1 VNPGS
6 DPDRDDFGLPPVDIE
21 IPDDARE
28 LDRDVQA
35 YQRELR
41 ALRRRQRASRLRGPL
56 TRDGMVLPL
65 LAGCLILALVTSTLL
80 IMFAADQTGMPELP
94 GHTTTQSAPPKHP
107 ASSPPAAAG
116 KIGGPLPSG
125 QITVAGKSVPLS
137 AVTASVAAV
146 LTLIPQNCRCASTL
160 RQLGTRA
167 AQAHVAVYL
176 VGTAGVMQQLAQL
189 AAQAG
194 QHSAQVAED
203 KVAEDKADVLGT
215 TYRHSGVT
223 AILVRSDGLVASVV
237 SSLTQPARLQQAE
250 AGLRQIGAAKLAGG

>member
-1 VNPGS
+1 MNPGS

-65 LAGCLILALVTSTLL
+65 LAGCLILALITSTLL

-94 GHTTTQSAPPKHP
+94 GHTAAQSAAPKHP
-107 ASSPPAAAG
+107 AGQPAAG
-116 KIGGPLPSG
+116 KIGGLLPSG
-125 QITVAGKSVPLS
+125 QLVVAGKSVPLRT
-137 AVTASVAAV
+137 VTASLAAV
-146 LTLIPQNCRCASTL
+146 LALIPQDCGCAATL
-160 RQLGTRA
+160 RQLGARA
-167 AQAHVAVYL
+167 DQAHVAVYL
-176 VGTAGVMQQLAQL
+176 VGTPDIMPQLFQL

-194 QHSAQVAED
+194 QSSARVAD
-203 KVAEDKADVLGT
+203 DASDVLGT
-215 TYRHSGVT
+215 TYGHSGVT
-223 AILVRSDGLVASVV
+223 AILVRSGGIVTSVV
-237 SSLTQPARLQQAE
+237 SNLAQPTRLKQAE
-250 AGLRQIGAAKLAGG
+250 AGLQQIGSAKLAGG

>member
-6 DPDRDDFGLPPVDIE
+6 EPDRDDFGLPPVDIE

-41 ALRRRQRASRLRGPL
+41 ALRRRQRATRLRGPL
-56 TRDGMVLPL
+56 NRDGMVLPL

-94 GHTTTQSAPPKHP
+94 GHAATHP
-107 ASSPPAAAG
+107 AAARHQTSQPTAG

-125 QITVAGKSVPLS
+125 QILVAGKTVPLH
-137 AVTASVAAV
+137 AVTASMAAV
-146 LTLIPQNCRCASTL
+146 LALIPPDCACAATL
-160 RQLGTRA
+160 RQLGAKA
-167 AQAHVAVYL
+167 AQAHVALYL
-176 VGTAGVMQQLAQL
+176 VGTAAVMPQVSRLAS
-189 AAQAG
+189 QAG
-194 QHSAQVAED
+194 PSSARVAED
-203 KVAEDKADVLGT
+203 TGDVLGT

-223 AILVRSDGLVASVV
+223 AILVRSGGLVASVV
-237 SSLTQPARLQQAE
+237 TGLAQPANLQQAE
-250 AGLRQIGAAKLAGG
+250 TGLRQIGSAELAGS